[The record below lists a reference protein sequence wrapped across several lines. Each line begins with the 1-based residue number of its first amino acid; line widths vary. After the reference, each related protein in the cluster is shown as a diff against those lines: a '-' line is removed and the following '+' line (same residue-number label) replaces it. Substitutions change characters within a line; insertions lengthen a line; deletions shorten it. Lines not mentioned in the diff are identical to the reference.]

1 MYVKNLRLINFRN
14 YGSLNIQ
21 LNKGVNLFIGKNA
34 QGKTNLLES
43 IYFCSTGKSFKTN
56 SDKDIINFNKNVS
69 YIGALLKSQNKEKL
83 IEIKL
88 DRNKTKIIRINKVE
102 LEKHKRLHSGLNVVI
117 FSPEDLRLIK
127 DGPFVRRNF
136 LDMEIIQI
144 KPLYEYNISRYN
156 KILFQR
162 NNLLKSKKNNGQ
174 LLDIFD
180 FQLANIGTEII
191 IERNKFINDL
201 SYVSNLVHKK
211 LTNNME
217 DLTLNYITNVTETK
231 NVKDIIEKDFLYRLK
246 QNRKRDLFKGTTG
259 IGPHR
264 DDIKILI
271 NDLDTRS
278 FASQG
283 QQRTAVLS
291 IKLAEVE
298 LIKKEKGEYPILLLD
313 DVLSELD
320 EDRRKY
326 LINNFSNLQTIVTST
341 DVIEIEE
348 MEDIKKKIFY
358 INNGDVYE
366 KGDI

>member
-88 DRNKTKIIRINKVE
+88 DRNKTKIIRVNKIE
-102 LEKHKRLHSGLNVVI
+102 LEKHKKLQSGLNVVI

-136 LDMEIIQI
+136 LDMEITQI
-144 KPLYEYNISRYN
+144 KPMYDYNISRYN

-162 NNLLKSKKNNGQ
+162 NNLLKSRKNNEQ

-217 DLTLNYITNVTETK
+217 NLTLNYITNVTETK
-231 NVKDIIEKDFLYRLK
+231 NVKDIIERDFLDRLK

-271 NDLDTRS
+271 NDFDTRS

-358 INNGDVYE
+358 IKNGAVHE

>member
-14 YGSLNIQ
+14 YGSLNIK

-43 IYFCSTGKSFKTN
+43 IYYCATGRSFKTS
-56 SDKDIINFNKNVS
+56 SDKDIINFNKDVS

-88 DRNKTKIIRINKVE
+88 DRNKPKIIRINKVE
-102 LEKHKRLHSGLNVVI
+102 LDKHKKLYSGLNVVV

-127 DGPFVRRNF
+127 DGPYVRRNF
-136 LDMEIIQI
+136 LDIEISQI
-144 KPLYEYNISRYN
+144 KPIYEYNISRYN

-162 NNLLKSKKNNGQ
+162 NNLLKSNKNNEQ

-180 FQLANIGTEII
+180 IQLANIGTKII
-191 IERNKFINDL
+191 MERNKFVKDL
-201 SYVSNLVHKK
+201 SYESNIIHNK
-211 LTNNME
+211 LTDNIE
-217 DLTLNYITNVTETK
+217 DLDLNYITNVTDTK
-231 NVKDIIEKDFLYRLK
+231 DREDKIEEEFIYKLK
-246 QNRKRDLFKGTTG
+246 RNRNRDLLKGTTS

-264 DDIKILI
+264 DDIKISI
-271 NDLDTRS
+271 NNFDTRS

-298 LIKKEKGEYPILLLD
+298 IIKKEKGEFPILLLD

-320 EDRRKY
+320 GERRKY
-326 LINNFSNLQTIVTST
+326 LINNFNNLQTIVTST
-341 DVIEIEE
+341 DAINIEE
-348 MEDIKKKIFY
+348 MKNIDKKVFY
-358 INNGDVYE
+358 IKDGIILE
-366 KGDI
+366 KRR